1 MLEYVTG
8 ADYSTGGIIVDS
20 NEAITQA
27 YRTGRGSFRTRPKW
41 TQEEGA
47 RGTWV
52 VVITESPW
60 LVQKSRLV
68 EKIAELLNDKKLPLV
83 GDVRDES
90 AEDVR
95 LVIEP
100 RSRAVDPE

>member
-1 MLEYVTG
+1 MGQVPISRPAASWSIPESI
-8 ADYSTGGIIVDS
+8 A
-20 NEAITQA
+20 EAYT
-27 YRTGRGSFRTRPKW
+27 TGRGSFRTAPW

-52 VVITESPW
+52 VVITEIPW

-68 EKIAELLNDKKLPLV
+68 EKIAELLNEKKLPLV

-100 RSRAVDPE
+100 KSRAIPR